1 MQGSINEWQW
11 LVIGGHDVYHHCG
24 GLQGKKCKNSKLQA
38 LVKLE
43 DFKLC
48 KSSKLQG
55 LANVMAMVDS
65 HSWSSKMKT
74 TIDSLQSKLQ
84 VQK

>member
-1 MQGSINEWQW
+1 MG
-11 LVIGGHDVYHHCG
+11 IGGHDVYHHCG
-24 GLQGKKCKNSKLQA
+24 GLQGKKCKNLKLQA

-43 DFKLC
+43 AFKLC

-55 LANVMAMVDS
+55 LANVMAMVNS
-65 HSWSSKMKT
+65 HSWRSKMKT

-84 VQK
+84 A

>member
-1 MQGSINEWQW
+1 MQGSINDWQM
-11 LVIGGHDVYHHCG
+11 LAIGGHDVYHHCG
-24 GLQGKKCKNSKLQA
+24 GLQGKKCKNSELQG

-43 DFKLC
+43 AFKLC

-84 VQK
+84 AQK